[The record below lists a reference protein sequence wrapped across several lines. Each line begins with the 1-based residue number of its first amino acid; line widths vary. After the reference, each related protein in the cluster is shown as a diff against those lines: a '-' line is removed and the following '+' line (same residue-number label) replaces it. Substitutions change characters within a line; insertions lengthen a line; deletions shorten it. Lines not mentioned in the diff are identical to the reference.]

1 MNIFLENI
9 IRFFVL
15 LFLQVLLFKN
25 INLFGFLN
33 PYPYLLFI
41 LLYPVNGN
49 RSILLLTSF
58 LLGLF
63 LDMFLD
69 SGGIH
74 AAASVVL
81 AFVRPSLFRFSFGLS
96 YEYQTIKIADKI
108 SSERITFLILSIF
121 IHHLV
126 LFLLEFF
133 RLNLF
138 LDIIW
143 KTVTTTLFT
152 FIVSLLIIYLIK
164 PNKR

>member
-15 LFLQVLLFKN
+15 LFLQVLLFNN

-49 RSILLLTSF
+49 RSVLLLTSF

-63 LDMFLD
+63 LDMFLN

-81 AFVRPSLFRFSFGLS
+81 AFIRPSLFRFSFGLS

-138 LDIIW
+138 VDIIW

-152 FIVSLLIIYLIK
+152 FIISLLIIYLIK

>member
-9 IRFFVL
+9 IRFLVL
-15 LFLQVLLFKN
+15 LFLQVLLFNN

-49 RSILLLTSF
+49 RSILLLSSF

-63 LDMFLD
+63 LDMFLN

-74 AAASVVL
+74 AAASVIL
-81 AFVRPSLFRFSFGLS
+81 AFIRPSLFRFSFGLS

>member
-96 YEYQTIKIADKI
+96 YEYQTIKLND
-108 SSERITFLILSIF
+108 SLTPERFSFILVSVLL
-121 IHHLV
+121 HHIV
-126 LFLLEFF
+126 LFTLEAFQFKFIIDILL
-133 RLNLF
+133 R
-138 LDIIW
+138 
-143 KTVTTTLFT
+143 TLFST
-152 FIVSLLIIYLIK
+152 IFTIITSIIIIYIIK

>member
-1 MNIFLENI
+1 
-9 IRFFVL
+9 
-15 LFLQVLLFKN
+15 VLLFKN